1 MLRFSDIRMRP
12 KLIGLFLLVSLIPL
26 AIVVSI
32 AVKSAANA
40 LTAESNDQLIAMR
53 EVKKAQIES
62 YFEERQSDLSVLVD
76 SVDNLRVSTLDSL
89 YAAKESKR
97 IQIEGYF
104 QEMQDD
110 IIILAENSAISEAL
124 SGFDTAYQNEGM
136 QVGGEAW
143 LAVDNQY
150 GQWLSRYKE
159 HYGFYDLFLINVDGE
174 IVYSVA
180 QEADLG
186 QNIKTG
192 TLRDSGIGHLFS
204 QAQSAVAIEDFAP
217 YAPSDNQQS
226 AFIGAPVIKNGEL
239 KGVLIMQIPT
249 EEIDAIV
256 QRDDNLGETVQTY
269 LAGKQDGKV
278 TLRSNFVNGDGAER
292 LIGMPVS
299 ERFVEEALTGKYVGD
314 IYKDRSGKLKLVS
327 ASPLE
332 VHGLSW
338 ALISTIDLEEA
349 FTSKKAGGTTDFLA
363 DYSQKYGY
371 YDLFLIHPKGEV
383 FYSVTH
389 EADYQSNMIDG
400 KYADSNLGQLVRQV
414 LQSRQYG
421 LADFTPYAPSNGEPA
436 AFVAQPVIENGE
448 IQLVVAVQLPLEP
461 INAIMQQRSG
471 MGETGETYLVG
482 MDKRMRSDS
491 FLDQEGR
498 SVMASFAGTVG
509 RNGVDT
515 QASNAALAGETDIQ
529 QVIDYN
535 GNSVLSAYTR
545 VNIGDT
551 HWALLAEIDE
561 AEVNE
566 PIYSLLILVGLVIAV
581 AIVVIILVAMLV
593 ASSITRPL
601 ASALQVAEAMANGDL
616 NSRIET
622 SSKDETGQL
631 LRRMGHMSNRLRQIV
646 GDVNNNANGLASASE
661 EISATAQSLSQ
672 AASEQ
677 AASVEETSASQ
688 EQIAASVQQN
698 AENAK
703 ITDDRATKAAS
714 QAKEGG
720 SAVTETVT
728 AMKEIAQKI
737 SIIEDIAYQT
747 NLLALNA
754 AIEAAR
760 AGEHGKG
767 FAVVAAEVRKL
778 AERSQVAAQEI
789 SNQAGDSVQ
798 VAEQAGRLLDEIVP
812 SITKT
817 AELVQEIA
825 ATSDEQASG
834 VTQISVAMGQMDQVT
849 QQTAS
854 SSEELA
860 STAEEMSAQAEQ
872 LQQLMSFF
880 KIDEQQAEGVEPH
893 SLKVVGNHAQS
904 PSVSVIKRPA
914 RKLGS
919 KHQELIEEDF
929 EAF

>member
-26 AIVVSI
+26 AIVVFI
-32 AVKSAANA
+32 AVKAAADA
-40 LTAESNDQLIAMR
+40 LTIESNDQLIAMR
-53 EVKKAQIES
+53 EVKKSQIEN
-62 YFEERQSDLSVLVD
+62 YFAERQGDVGVLVD
-76 SVDNLRVSTLDSL
+76 TIDNLRTNTLNKL

-97 IQIEGYF
+97 AQIEGYF
-104 QEMQDD
+104 QMLEHD
-110 IIILAENSAISEAL
+110 ITILAENDTVSEAL
-124 SGFDTAYQNEGM
+124 SGFDAAYRIEGM
-136 QVGGEAW
+136 QVGGEDWQAVNSQYGAW
-143 LAVDNQY
+143 LT
-150 GQWLSRYKE
+150 RYKE
-159 HYGFYDLFLINVDGE
+159 HYGFYDLFLVNVDGE
-174 IVYSVA
+174 VVYSVA
-180 QEADLG
+180 QESDLG

-204 QAQSAVAIEDFAP
+204 KAQSAVAIEDFAP
-217 YAPSDNQQS
+217 YAPSNNQQS
-226 AFIGAPVIKNGEL
+226 AFIGAPVIKDDAL
-239 KGVLIMQIPT
+239 AGVLILQIPT
-249 EEIDAIV
+249 EGIDAIM
-256 QRDDNLGETVQTY
+256 QREDNLGETVETY
-269 LAGKQDGKV
+269 LAGKQDGSV
-278 TLRSNFVNGDGAER
+278 ALRSNLVKSDGTKQQ
-292 LIGMPVS
+292 IGMPVS
-299 ERFVEEALTGKYVGD
+299 EPFMEQALAGKSVGD
-314 IYKDRSGKLKLVS
+314 IYADNSGRLMLVS
-327 ASPLE
+327 ASPLKI
-332 VHGLSW
+332 HGLSW

-349 FTSKKAGGTTDFLA
+349 FTSKVAGEATDFLA
-363 DYSQKYGY
+363 NYSQMYGY

-383 FYSVTH
+383 FYSVSH
-389 EADYQSNMIDG
+389 EADYQSNMLDG

-421 LADFTPYAPSNGEPA
+421 VVDFAPYAPSNGEPA
-436 AFVAQPVIENGE
+436 AFIAQPLIVNGE
-448 IQLVVAVQLPLEP
+448 IKLVVAIQLPLEA
-461 INAIMQQRSG
+461 INTIMQQRAG

-491 FLDQEGR
+491 FLDREGR
-498 SVMASFAGTVG
+498 SVMASFAGTVE

-515 QASNAALAGETDIQ
+515 QASNAALAGETGIDR
-529 QVIDYN
+529 VKDYN
-535 GNSVLSAYTR
+535 GNRVLSAYTR
-545 VNIGDT
+545 VNVGDT

-566 PIYSLLILVGLVIAV
+566 PINSLLMMVGLVIAV
-581 AIVVIILVAMLV
+581 TIVLIVLVAMVV
-593 ASSITRPL
+593 ASTITRPL
-601 ASALQVAEAMANGDL
+601 ATALQVAESMANGDL

-622 SSKDETGQL
+622 NSKDETGQL
-631 LRRMGHMSNRLRQIV
+631 LQRMGHMSNRLRQIV
-646 GDVNNNANGLASASE
+646 GDVNSNANGLASASE

-703 ITDDRATKAAS
+703 ITDDRATKAS
-714 QAKEGG
+714 TQAMEGG
-720 SAVTETVT
+720 RAVGETVT
-728 AMKEIAQKI
+728 AMKEIAEKI

-789 SNQAGDSVQ
+789 SNQAGSSVQ

-849 QQTAS
+849 QQNAS

-880 KIDEQQAEGVEPH
+880 KIDEQQAEMPGSHVLH
-893 SLKVVGNHAQS
+893 VAGNHPQPPQVLMA
-904 PSVSVIKRPA
+904 KKPA
-914 RKLGS
+914 RKQEN

>member
-76 SVDNLRVSTLDSL
+76 SVENLRVNTLDSL

-124 SGFDTAYQNEGM
+124 SGFDTAYQNEGL

-150 GQWLSRYKE
+150 GPWLSRYKE

-192 TLRDSGIGHLFS
+192 TLRESGIGHLFS

-256 QRDDNLGETVQTY
+256 QRDDNLGETVETY

-278 TLRSNFVNGDGAER
+278 TLRSNYVNSDGAER

-299 ERFVEEALTGKYVGD
+299 ERFVEEALTGKLIGD

-332 VHGLSW
+332 IYGLSW
-338 ALISTIDLEEA
+338 AVISTIDLEKA
-349 FTSKKAGGTTDFLA
+349 FISKKAGETTDFLA

-389 EADYQSNMIDG
+389 EADYQSNMVDG

-421 LADFTPYAPSNGEPA
+421 LADFTPYAPSNGQPA

-498 SVMASFAGTVG
+498 SVMASFAGTIE

-515 QASNAALAGETDIQ
+515 EASNAALGGETG
-529 QVIDYN
+529 VLLAKDYN
-535 GNSVLSAYTR
+535 GNSVLSAYTQ

-551 HWALLAEIDE
+551 HWAMLAEIDE

-566 PIYSLLILVGLVIAV
+566 PIYSLLMLVGLVIAV
-581 AIVVIILVAMLV
+581 TIVVIILVAMVV

-601 ASALQVAEAMANGDL
+601 ASALQVADAMANGDL

-631 LRRMGHMSNRLRQIV
+631 LRRMGHMSSQLRQIV
-646 GDVNNNANGLASASE
+646 SDVNNNANGLASASE

-720 SAVTETVT
+720 SAVSETVT

-789 SNQAGDSVQ
+789 SNQAGGSVQ

-849 QQTAS
+849 QQNAS